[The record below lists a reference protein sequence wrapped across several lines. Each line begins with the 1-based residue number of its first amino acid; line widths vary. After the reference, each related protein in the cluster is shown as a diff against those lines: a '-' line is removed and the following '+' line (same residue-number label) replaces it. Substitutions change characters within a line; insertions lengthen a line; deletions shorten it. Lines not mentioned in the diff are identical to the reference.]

1 MRISA
6 CWRKRCGAGG
16 QDGDISLLRD
26 AVSDSLAQGLTTRFR
41 LARAVAL
48 GKPHG
53 DTQGARNPAARGQGG
68 RSMTS
73 RTYASPAAMRTA
85 LEQRLRDRHRTS
97 KLPLD
102 RLRKEVALQRLL
114 ARICA
119 AAPAG
124 SWALKGGVAMI
135 ARLGERA
142 RTTADADATWRAD
155 REQLRDMLDHAS
167 AQDLGDHFEFTIGQG
182 RRIEGEGPDNGL
194 RFPVTARLA
203 SRIFEQ
209 TRLDVN
215 IMTEV
220 ADISSVTV
228 PAIKLDQQL
237 AEKLH
242 AYTRDYG
249 RQENGRAKDPAQGST
264 PAQVVADTLEQPREQ
279 RCDDLEEDADITKDD
294 SLRRSRSRSAPSR

>member
-1 MRISA
+1 
-6 CWRKRCGAGG
+6 
-16 QDGDISLLRD
+16 
-26 AVSDSLAQGLTTRFR
+26 
-41 LARAVAL
+41 
-48 GKPHG
+48 
-53 DTQGARNPAARGQGG
+53 
-68 RSMTS
+68 MTG
-73 RTYASPAAMRTA
+73 RTYASATGMRTA
-85 LEQRLRDRHRTS
+85 LEQRLRDRHSAT

-114 ARICA
+114 ARISA

-124 SWALKGGVAMI
+124 SWALKGGIAMI
-135 ARLGERA
+135 ARVGERA
-142 RTTADADATWRAD
+142 RATADADATWRAD

-209 TRLDVN
+209 IRLDVN
-215 IMTEV
+215 IMTEDPRPIEDITLRNLLDF
-220 ADISSVTV
+220 ADIPSVTV

-249 RQENGRAKDPAQGST
+249 RQENGRAKDLYDMLVIAQELPLPAEAELAGACRQTFTLRQTAWPPALGPPPEFWDGTWRTYVTDYGIQFRTLASAYSALAAFWEPVFAEQG
-264 PAQVVADTLEQPREQ
+264 PHMAW
-279 RCDDLEEDADITKDD
+279 DAD
-294 SLRRSRSRSAPSR
+294 SWAWS

>member
-1 MRISA
+1 
-6 CWRKRCGAGG
+6 
-16 QDGDISLLRD
+16 
-26 AVSDSLAQGLTTRFR
+26 
-41 LARAVAL
+41 
-48 GKPHG
+48 
-53 DTQGARNPAARGQGG
+53 
-68 RSMTS
+68 MTG

-124 SWALKGGVAMI
+124 SWALKGGIAMI

-155 REQLRDMLDHAS
+155 REQLRDMLDRAC

-209 TRLDVN
+209 IRLDVN
-215 IMTEV
+215 IMTEDPRPIEDV
-220 ADISSVTV
+220 TLRNLLDFADIPSVTV

-249 RQENGRAKDPAQGST
+249 RQENGRAKDLYDMLVIAQELPLPVEAELAGACRQTFALRQTAWPPTLGPPPESWAGT
-264 PAQVVADTLEQPREQ
+264 WRTYITDYGIQLKTLASAYSALRTFWEPIFAEQGPDRTWNADSWTW
-279 RCDDLEEDADITKDD
+279 
-294 SLRRSRSRSAPSR
+294 S